1 MIHSLFH
8 SISHGIPNKLLFL
21 CLFFVF
27 RKTSQGRGSSSHLG
41 DGLKWVS
48 SSEWKLWAA
57 SLGSAMTVGV
67 PPGSLWLDL
76 RSGHISLPDSAIVLR
91 EWLAVTIG
99 FPLGSRGSP
108 LSQQGLGSSES
119 ASEEDS
125 TTMLGRERGEARGS
139 LWDSCSFIMWWITEA
154 ALKACYWT
162 THREKGLHES
172 GEKNNY

>member
-1 MIHSLFH
+1 MLHTSLH
-8 SISHGIPNKLLFL
+8 RVSHGISKKN
-21 CLFFVF
+21 CFFGGGSENITGK
-27 RKTSQGRGSSSHLG
+27 RSSSHLG
-41 DGLKWVS
+41 DGLKWLS
-48 SSEWKLWAA
+48 PSEWKLWAA

-76 RSGHISLPDSAIVLR
+76 RSGHVSLPDSALALG

-99 FPLGSRGSP
+99 FLLGSRGSP
-108 LSQQGLGSSES
+108 LSQQGSGSSES
-119 ASEEDS
+119 DWEEDS
-125 TTMLGRERGEARGS
+125 TTMLGRERGEGKGS